1 MRLRYGSLEGPENG
15 VYFRGRT
22 TENVIHLP
30 DHWKGLIDPESITVH
45 LTSIGD
51 SWATP
56 AVDYVDGY
64 TVKVNNYSKGSY
76 FFIVYAERIDIPKLT
91 IEYVEDGYNI

>member
-22 TENVIHLP
+22 SENRIVLP
-30 DHWKGLIDPESITVH
+30 EHWRGLVDPNSITVH

-51 SWATP
+51 WGTTP
-56 AVDYVDGY
+56 SVDYIDGF
-64 TVKVNNYSKGSY
+64 TVKVNNYAKSSY
-76 FFIVYAERIDIPKLT
+76 FFIVYAERIDIEKLT
-91 IEYVEDGYNI
+91 VEY